1 MKDYKEES
9 LHALKSMDDED
20 RNELLNW
27 CENSFTKLK
36 NINYNTSTSYGLKHL
51 YEEDELTSSS
61 YVTNEEFRGAMIH
74 LGFKHNNAMNMNFNI
89 SRRDVNKLQR
99 RIRNKII

>member
-1 MKDYKEES
+1 M
-9 LHALKSMDDED
+9 
-20 RNELLNW
+20 
-27 CENSFTKLK
+27 
-36 NINYNTSTSYGLKHL
+36 
-51 YEEDELTSSS
+51 
-61 YVTNEEFRGAMIH
+61 TNEEFRGAMIY